1 MCLGKTNSKVA
12 AATVSSGPQSLTALA
27 EKEKETA
34 SSVSES
40 KKTSDDGAQQVEEPS
55 ATLPASGAEQ
65 VVAVQQTGFAVVAV
79 VTMSEYWTGTL
90 AHSEFALLI
99 QFLSDNA
106 GQDELA
112 RVAEDS
118 TPSPLFAPR
127 RAAAATAAT
136 AARSATEVRVQWT
149 RVTLS
154 RARRSVLG
162 EARIVYSYDSA
173 LALAEQPSFAIAI
186 RAVAGSADLA
196 WHASPAGEFLF

>member
-1 MCLGKTNSKVA
+1 M
-12 AATVSSGPQSLTALA
+12 SSAPQSPTALA

-55 ATLPASGAEQ
+55 STLPASGAEQ

-136 AARSATEVRVQWT
+136 ASRSATEARVQWT

-196 WHASPAGEFLF
+196 WHASPAGEFFIF